1 MATKPDRWT
10 LISWWARLIVTI
22 GAALLMIDDLQRF
35 LREGRDLWS
44 MAGVALSYG
53 AAIALCWIPRQA
65 WVISVLAVVAGAI
78 SGNLVAAVLAVAA
91 AGYALAIVSAWWM
104 TAIAGALVLVAGTIG
119 VFVGNMPRAGLW
131 LIPTCY
137 ACLVGG
143 GAVVGEVRD
152 ALTRSADR
160 VQALQLAESEIRQQE
175 RVRIARDLHD
185 GIGQSLALISLTTSA
200 ASQIE
205 SVGELRASLD
215 EAGAI
220 AREARE
226 QMHQLAEALA
236 PLWKS
241 NYVDESGHP
250 IPSRV
255 LASMAEKLEASG
267 WHTITT
273 GATLLDALLPATRD
287 LCSRVVLEGTTN
299 IIRHAGP
306 GDVHVD
312 VAGED
317 QSLTLTMRSPL
328 GRQSGRPV
336 TSSDGRGLG
345 VLQQVAADQG
355 AVLTTSAD
363 ADSWAVRLE
372 LRPGLH

>member
-1 MATKPDRWT
+1 MVRNPDRWT
-10 LISWWARLIVTI
+10 LISWWARLVVTI
-22 GAALLMIDDLQRF
+22 GAGLFMIDDLQRF
-35 LREGRDLWS
+35 LREGRDLGS
-44 MAGVALSYG
+44 VATVVLSYG
-53 AAIALCWIPRQA
+53 AVMALCWFPRQG
-65 WVISVLAVVAGAI
+65 WVLSVLAVAASAF
-78 SGNLVAAVLAVAA
+78 SGNVVAAVLAVAA
-91 AGYALAIVSAWWM
+91 AGYALAVVSAWWLV
-104 TAIAGALVLVAGTIG
+104 ALSGVLVLLAGMAG
-119 VFVGNMPRAGLW
+119 VVVGNIPRPGLW
-131 LIPTCY
+131 LIPTFY
-137 ACLVGG
+137 ASMVGG
-143 GAVVGEVRD
+143 GAVVGEIRE

-160 VQALQLAESEIRQQE
+160 VQALQVAESEIRQQE

-185 GIGQSLALISLTTSA
+185 GIGQSLALISLTTSG
-200 ASQIE
+200 ASQID
-205 SVGELRASLD
+205 SVPELRTSLD

-226 QMHQLAEALA
+226 QLHQLAEALA

-241 NYVDESGHP
+241 DYVDESGHP

-267 WHTITT
+267 WRTITT
-273 GATLLDALLPATRD
+273 GGTLMDALMPATRD

-306 GDVHVD
+306 GDVHID
-312 VAGED
+312 VIGED

-328 GRQSGRPV
+328 ERQNGK
-336 TSSDGRGLG
+336 SDAPSEGRGLG

-355 AVLTTSAD
+355 AVLTTSAE
-363 ADSWAVRLE
+363 ADDWVVRLE